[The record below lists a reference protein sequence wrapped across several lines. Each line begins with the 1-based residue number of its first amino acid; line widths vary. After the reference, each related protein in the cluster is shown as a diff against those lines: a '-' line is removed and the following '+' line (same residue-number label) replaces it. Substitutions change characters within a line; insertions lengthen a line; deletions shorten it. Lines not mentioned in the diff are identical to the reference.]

1 MQKIHKFAEIYKKA
15 VSAETHR
22 WAADIVNKAFQ
33 QEMGR
38 YPTPAERQIVMA
50 VSDLESSYGKGW
62 GKGSSTGGK
71 DSHNWG
77 AVQTRDKSNPS
88 FGHQDSSVEGKYNAR
103 FKAYSSDVDGAAD
116 VVKLLF
122 KGSRP
127 QRMPDPSQGN
137 RALGKQ
143 ISGPGRGDLIQQAA
157 QSGDILDFSR
167 AMWFT
172 GYYEGTASTYQERIK
187 RHAEGIQ
194 NRINQIASALG
205 EAPAWSIKSNHFQPS
220 GFTNSRMPEQNTYE
234 PPKPEEMNGGT
245 EIPLMPVEQM
255 VWGIPNL

>member
-1 MQKIHKFAEIYKKA
+1 MQKIHKFAEIYKEA
-15 VSAETHR
+15 VSADTHR
-22 WAADIVNKAFQ
+22 WAAGIVNQAFHQ
-33 QEMGR
+33 VMGR

-71 DSHNWG
+71 GSHNWG
-77 AVQTRDKSNPS
+77 AVQTRDKSTPS
-88 FGHQDSSVEGKYNAR
+88 FGHQDSSIEGKYNAR

-116 VVKLLF
+116 VVRILF
-122 KGSRP
+122 KGTRP

-137 RALGKQ
+137 RALGKEVH
-143 ISGPGRGDLIQQAA
+143 GPGRGQLIEQAA
-157 QSGDILDFSR
+157 QSGDTLDFSR

-172 GYYEGTASTYQERIK
+172 GYYEGTAPTYQERIK

-205 EAPAWSIKSNHFQPS
+205 EAPAWNIKSNHFQPTGS
-220 GFTNSRMPEQNTYE
+220 GVPSKSQNTYEE
-234 PPKPEEMNGGT
+234 PPKPEGMGEVEM
-245 EIPLMPVEQM
+245 PMLPVEQM